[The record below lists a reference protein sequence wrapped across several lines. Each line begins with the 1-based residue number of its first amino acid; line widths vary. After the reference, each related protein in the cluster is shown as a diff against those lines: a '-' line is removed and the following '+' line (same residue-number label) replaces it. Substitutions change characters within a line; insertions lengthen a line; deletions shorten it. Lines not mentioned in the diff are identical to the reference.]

1 MNTRLE
7 TIIDDSNLAWD
18 KTFESKKEFFIISID
33 TSIINQLIEKR
44 ELLSTA
50 DLCNFKFL
58 ESIISDFKSKLISG
72 SGFIII
78 DGKCFEK
85 FSNEEVQM
93 IYQIFAK
100 SLGELYV
107 QNIQKE
113 KLVLIKNEG
122 KSMKTGGRYH
132 QTKEGG
138 SYHTDS
144 PQWKNVPDV
153 IGLCCINPAK
163 TGGTSKFIS
172 SYTVHNLFFQKDSQL
187 LEILY
192 NKFYFDKR
200 GEIKENEDPT
210 IFEPIMQFKN
220 NKLMFRYLRDYID
233 SGHKIQNKP
242 LTDKQDRALKLLDE
256 ILSEESIVVSYN
268 LKKFDMTFFNNHRVI
283 HGRTSFEDFEDEEKK
298 RLMIRT
304 WIKFSS

>member
-7 TIIDDSNLAWD
+7 TIIDDSNLVWD
-18 KTFESKKEFFIISID
+18 KTFESKKEIFIISID

-85 FSNEEVQM
+85 FSKEEVQM

-107 QNIQKE
+107 QNIKKE

-144 PQWKNVPDV
+144 PQWENVPDV

-172 SYTVHNLFFQKDSQL
+172 SYTVHNLFLQKDSQL

>member
-18 KTFESKKEFFIISID
+18 KTFESKKEIFIISID

-50 DLCNFKFL
+50 DPCNFKFL
-58 ESIISDFKSKLISG
+58 ESMISDFKKKLISG

-78 DGKCFEK
+78 DGTCFKK
-85 FSNEEVQM
+85 FSNEEVKM

-100 SLGELYV
+100 FLGELYV

-144 PQWKNVPDV
+144 PQWENVPDI

-163 TGGTSKFIS
+163 IGGTSKFIS
-172 SYTVHNLFFQKDSQL
+172 AYTVHNLFFQKNKKL
-187 LEILY
+187 LKILY
-192 NKFYFDKR
+192 DKFYFDKR
-200 GEIKENEDPT
+200 GEIVENEEPT

-220 NKLMFRYLRDYID
+220 NKLFFRYLRNYID
-233 SGHKIQNKP
+233 SGHKIQNEP
-242 LTDKQDRALKLLDE
+242 LTKEQEKSLKLLDE
-256 ILSEESIVVSYN
+256 IL
-268 LKKFDMTFFNNHRVI
+268 VI
-283 HGRTSFEDFEDEEKK
+283 SQ
-298 RLMIRT
+298 L
-304 WIKFSS
+304 

>member
-1 MNTRLE
+1 MLDTLVNDRNF
-7 TIIDDSNLAWD
+7 SWD
-18 KTFESKKEFFIISID
+18 KTLGSKKEEFLISID
-33 TSIINQLIEKR
+33 ITIINQLIEKR

-50 DLCNFKFL
+50 DIDNFSFL
-58 ESIISDFKSKLISG
+58 KSVIFDFKKMLISG
-72 SGFIII
+72 IGFIII
-78 DGKCFEK
+78 DGTCFEK
-85 FSNEEVQM
+85 FSKEEVGM

-100 SLGELYV
+100 FLGELYV
-107 QNIQKE
+107 QNIKKE

-144 PQWKNVPDV
+144 PQWKNVPDI

-172 SYTVHNLFFQKDSQL
+172 AYTVHNLFLQKNSQL
-187 LEILY
+187 LEVLY

-200 GEIKENEDPT
+200 GEVENNEEPT
-210 IFEPIMQFKN
+210 IFEPIMQFKD
-220 NKLMFRYLRDYID
+220 NKLLFRYLRNYID

-242 LTDKQDRALKLLDE
+242 LTDKQESSLKLLDE
-256 ILSEESIVVSYN
+256 ILSEENIVISYD
-268 LKKFDMTFFNNHRVI
+268 LKKFDMTFFNNHRVV
-283 HGRTSFEDFEDEEKK
+283 HGRTSFEDFEEEEKK
-298 RLMIRT
+298 RLMIRA
-304 WIKFSS
+304 WIKLSS

>member
-1 MNTRLE
+1 MSQRLDK
-7 TIIDDSNLAWD
+7 IISSENLAWN
-18 KTFESKKEFFIISID
+18 KTFESKEEEFFVSID
-33 TSIINQLIEKR
+33 ESIINQLIEKR
-44 ELLSTA
+44 ELLKTIELS
-50 DLCNFKFL
+50 NFQFL
-58 ESIISDFKSKLISG
+58 ESIISNFKKILTSG

-85 FSNEEVQM
+85 FTKEEVQL

-100 SLGELYV
+100 FLGELYV
-107 QNIQKE
+107 QNIKKE

-163 TGGTSKFIS
+163 IGGTSKFVS
-172 SYTVHNLFFQKDSQL
+172 AYTVHNLFLEKNTEL

-200 GEIKENEDPT
+200 GEIEKDEEPT
-210 IFEPIMQFKN
+210 IFEPIMQFKD
-220 NKLMFRYLRDYID
+220 NKLFFRYLRNYID
-233 SGHKIQNKP
+233 SGHKIQNKQ
-242 LTDKQDRALKLLDE
+242 LTQEQEKSLELLDE
-256 ILSEESIVVSYN
+256 ILSEESIIVSYD
-268 LKKFDMTFFNNHRVI
+268 LKKFDITFFNNHRVV
-283 HGRTSFEDFEDEEKK
+283 HGRTSFEDFEEEEKK
-298 RLMIRT
+298 RLMIRS
-304 WIKFSS
+304 WIKFSF

>member
-1 MNTRLE
+1 MNTRLD

-18 KTFESKKEFFIISID
+18 KTLESKKEIFIVSID

-44 ELLSTA
+44 ELLSSV
-50 DLCNFKFL
+50 DPCNFEFL
-58 ESIISDFKSKLISG
+58 ESIVFDFKKKLISG

-78 DGKCFEK
+78 DGACFEK
-85 FSNEEVQM
+85 FSNEEVKM

-100 SLGELYV
+100 FLGELYV
-107 QNIQKE
+107 QNIKKE

-144 PQWKNVPDV
+144 PQWKNVPDI

-163 TGGTSKFIS
+163 IGGTSKFIS
-172 SYTVHNLFFQKDSQL
+172 AYTVHNLFLKKNRQL

-192 NKFYFDKR
+192 DKFYFDKR
-200 GEIKENEDPT
+200 GEIINNEEPT

-220 NKLMFRYLRDYID
+220 NKLFFRYLRNYID
-233 SGHKIQNKP
+233 DGHKIQNKP
-242 LTDKQDRALKLLDE
+242 FTKEQETSLKILDE
-256 ILSEESIVVSYN
+256 ILLEENIVVSYD
-268 LKKFDMTFFNNHRVI
+268 LDKYDMTFFNNHRVI
-283 HGRTSFEDFEDEEKK
+283 HGRTSFEDYEDKEKK
-298 RLMIRT
+298 RLMIRS
-304 WIKFSS
+304 WIKLSS

>member
-18 KTFESKKEFFIISID
+18 KTFESKKEFFIVSID
-33 TSIINQLIEKR
+33 ISIINQLIEKR
-44 ELLSTA
+44 ELLTTA
-50 DLCNFKFL
+50 DPCNFKFL
-58 ESIISDFKSKLISG
+58 ESMISDFKKKLISG

-100 SLGELYV
+100 SLGALYV

-144 PQWKNVPDV
+144 PQWENVPDI

-172 SYTVHNLFFQKDSQL
+172 SYTVHNLFLQKDSQL
-187 LEILY
+187 LETLY

-200 GEIKENEDPT
+200 GEIKENEEPT

-220 NKLMFRYLRDYID
+220 NKLMFRYLRDYVV

-242 LTDKQDRALKLLDE
+242 LTDNQDRALKLLDE

-298 RLMIRT
+298 RLMIRS